1 MGDFPSMH
9 RIPEPELMDD
19 PAQAKAYAEADFS
32 EPHSMFVEEFRRV
45 FPDLRVHGHF
55 LDLGC
60 GPADV
65 TVRFARA
72 FPRCV
77 VDGVDGAEA
86 MLRQG
91 RERIHREALGGRI
104 HLIQCRLPG
113 CEGLRARYDGILSN
127 SLLHHLRD
135 PLVLWRT
142 VMAHARPGAPIFVM
156 ELLRP
161 ASKQQATDLVDQ
173 YAGDEPLVL
182 KEDFYNSL
190 LAAYR
195 PDEVERQLEEIGLSQ
210 LKVEGVSDRHFIVFG
225 TLTP

>member
-60 GPADV
+60 GPADI

-72 FPRCV
+72 FPLCV

-86 MLRQG
+86 MLRLG
-91 RERIHREALGGRI
+91 RERIHREALGG
-104 HLIQCRLPG
+104 Q
-113 CEGLRARYDGILSN
+113 
-127 SLLHHLRD
+127 D
-135 PLVLWRT
+135 PLDPVQ
-142 VMAHARPGAPIFVM
+142 I
-156 ELLRP
+156 
-161 ASKQQATDLVDQ
+161 
-173 YAGDEPLVL
+173 AGV
-182 KEDFYNSL
+182 
-190 LAAYR
+190 
-195 PDEVERQLEEIGLSQ
+195 
-210 LKVEGVSDRHFIVFG
+210 
-225 TLTP
+225 